1 MNARLPQNPVPA
13 FAPGSREATSS
24 AFKIF
29 GSGDEAFVRDGCA
42 CCADAENS
50 PVAAYFRKLGV
61 MPVRVLKIR
70 RAYADAKLL
79 GKKPFEIRKNDRD
92 FRVGDR
98 VRYRVVDEHGKRIG
112 HTLERFTF
120 EIIYVLS
127 AADGLGKDYVIY
139 SERLDLDNSA
149 L

>member
-1 MNARLPQNPVPA
+1 MRKLIPNPVPT

-29 GSGDEAFVRDGCA
+29 GSGDESFVCDGCA
-42 CCADAENS
+42 CCAADAENS

-61 MPVRVLKIR
+61 MPVHVLKIR
-70 RAYADAKLL
+70 RTYADAKLL

-98 VRYRVVDEHGKRIG
+98 VRYRVVDERGKRIG

-120 EIIYVLS
+120 EIIYVLR
-127 AADGLGKDYVIY
+127 AADGLEKDYVIY
-139 SERLDLDNSA
+139 GERLDLDNSA